1 MNEENDIK
9 PPDEE
14 TELPLK
20 EGAVPVARFN
30 RKIVGLIVGAVFT
43 VAAVSMI
50 VSLAPAKK
58 KTQAELAADQMKA
71 AQQNPINMGAPVLP
85 DGINNAPANYGTAAN
100 NRGMQQGVP
109 QLGPPLAGDL
119 GAAQQKAN
127 ATYTTYP
134 VGAGAGGGD
143 PGYQS
148 QQQQAEQAAL
158 DQRRQ
163 EIMAVRRS
171 SLTFGQNGQP
181 ASAGS
186 KPGMPADFPKSPSMQ
201 MPNFDLGK
209 MGLGAQ
215 KEFDQNQQDDKNEFI
230 KSNTKT
236 SPILTATFMKPV
248 SPYEVK
254 AGSIIPAVFITG
266 VNSDLPGQVKAQI
279 RENVYDSV
287 TGQHLLLPQGTV
299 LIGEYDSKVTYGQE
313 RVLLVWSRLILPNGW
328 SINLEGMPGVD
339 MSGYA
344 GVKDRVNNHYTKII
358 TGVVLGSVLG
368 AGAQVATGGQG
379 SPNTPASFG
388 QLAVSGAAQN
398 VNSAG
403 QAITQKNLNIQPTIE
418 IRQGLRVNIF
428 VTKDLIL
435 KPYRRG

>member
-1 MNEENDIK
+1 M
-9 PPDEE
+9 
-14 TELPLK
+14 TGVQTCALP
-20 EGAVPVARFN
+20 
-30 RKIVGLIVGAVFT
+30 I
-43 VAAVSMI
+43 
-50 VSLAPAKK
+50 
-58 KTQAELAADQMKA
+58 
-71 AQQNPINMGAPVLP
+71 
-85 DGINNAPANYGTAAN
+85 
-100 NRGMQQGVP
+100 
-109 QLGPPLAGDL
+109 LAGDL

-134 VGAGAGGGD
+134 VGAGGGD

-181 ASAGS
+181 ATSASS
-186 KPGMPADFPKSPSMQ
+186 KPGMPADISKNLQ

-209 MGLGAQ
+209 IGLGAQ
-215 KEFDQNQQDDKNEFI
+215 KEYDQNQQDDKNEFL
-230 KSNTKT
+230 KSNTNKT
-236 SPILTATFMKPV
+236 SSILTATFMKPV